1 MEVRLTLTDKQ
12 WLLIEPALAGRPG
25 TLGRSGNNNRMS
37 LEGEIWITRTG
48 APWRDLPRE
57 FGHWNTVHRRFRRW
71 VLSGV
76 FHRIFEVVEEDLDLK
91 TVMVDGTFAK
101 VHQHGTGAKK
111 APARLMSRLIDKLS
125 AVVEAGLPPS
135 SWPCM
140 VDKTGRLVR
149 FTIRPG
155 NASEAPEL
163 TTLPDGVS
171 TSELIADKAYD
182 SDPIR
187 LALASDSM
195 VATIPP
201 RVNRR
206 VQHWYDPIRYRTRH
220 LVENYFCD
228 IKQFRAVA
236 TRYNKLADSYC
247 AMVNLA
253 SWIIETRSTR
263 RTAKE
268 PVYKPSDKF
277 PAYNTQLPLALAMVA

>member
-1 MEVRLTLTDKQ
+1 M
-12 WLLIEPALAGRPG
+12 A
-25 TLGRSGNNNRMS
+25 
-37 LEGEIWITRTG
+37 
-48 APWRDLPRE
+48 
-57 FGHWNTVHRRFRRW
+57 
-71 VLSGV
+71 
-76 FHRIFEVVEEDLDLK
+76 
-91 TVMVDGTFAK
+91 
-101 VHQHGTGAKK
+101 
-111 APARLMSRLIDKLS
+111 
-125 AVVEAGLPPS
+125 
-135 SWPCM
+135 M

-155 NASEAPEL
+155 NAAEAPEL
-163 TTLPDGVS
+163 PTLLDGVL
-171 TSELIADKAYD
+171 TGELIADKAYD

-187 LALASDSM
+187 LVLASGGI